1 MCFFIPLYLVLNCV
15 CKIWKKD
22 KNARKFLEKW
32 KRKVYNLIN
41 TERKCTGDGI
51 MGKKN
56 VKENV
61 AMKGNKPVSQKAQLE
76 QIRKR
81 NLVILALG
89 TVLVIVSIVM
99 STLSSIA
106 KEQQL
111 TVTMALDQYRLGSKA
126 LTSAVQSYAVTGETQ
141 YKDEYNAE
149 LTTIQNR
156 DKALAILTAEGLE
169 DAEWKMLDEIQAL
182 SNGLVPLEEQAMADV
197 EAGNLV
203 AAQNAV
209 FGHEYEEAV
218 VQINAKTENL
228 ISTVQARLANASNV
242 CNILQIVSQV
252 VLMAAFLFIAKQFLN
267 VIKFA
272 ERELLVPIE
281 KVSAEMQYLAQGDF
295 NQVLDMYAD
304 ESEVGTMVASIET
317 MKKNN
322 KEMIGEISNTL
333 VSMGD
338 GNYNFRLE
346 KQYVGAFIEIKDS
359 IERIGQKMRETLLT
373 IRDVSGQIDAGAEQ
387 LACAAQDLADG
398 TTRQAAQVSD
408 LVDIIEV
415 MTQSM
420 ETSAAEAEESVQL
433 SNKAG
438 VIVMESSEKMEE
450 LKVAIAEISKCS
462 EQIGTIIN
470 TIDDI
475 ASQTNLLS
483 LNAAIEAA
491 RAGEAGK
498 GFAVVAD
505 QVKKLAEESAAAAGR
520 TNVLIET
527 TIATVE
533 KGIAIADGTVEKMNE
548 VVESAQAATD
558 KMTQISEKLRNDVNN
573 MHDINASI
581 ADVSSVVDNNSATS
595 EETAAVSEEQKAQV
609 DTMVS
614 IMESFS
620 I

>member
-1 MCFFIPLYLVLNCV
+1 
-15 CKIWKKD
+15 
-22 KNARKFLEKW
+22 
-32 KRKVYNLIN
+32 
-41 TERKCTGDGI
+41 
-51 MGKKN
+51 MGKKKE
-56 VKENV
+56 KENV

-76 QIRKR
+76 QIRKK
-81 NLVILALG
+81 NIAILIIGIILMVIMLG
-89 TVLVIVSIVM
+89 ASIM
-99 STLSSIA
+99 NGMA
-106 KEQQL
+106 KTQQL

-126 LTSAVQSYAVTGETQ
+126 LTSAVQSYAVTGEAV
-141 YKDEYNAE
+141 YKDDYYAE
-149 LTTIQNR
+149 INTIQNR
-156 DKALAILTAEGLE
+156 DKALAILTEEGLE
-169 DAEWKMLDEIQAL
+169 ENEWAILEEIQGL
-182 SNGLVPLEEQAMADV
+182 SNGLVPLEEQAMVQV
-197 EAGNLV
+197 ESGNLQ
-203 AAQNAV
+203 AAQQAV
-209 FGHEYEEAV
+209 FGHEYEETV
-218 VQINAKTENL
+218 VKINEYTDSL
-228 ISTVQARLANASNV
+228 IATVQQRLDNTSSTTSL
-242 CNILQIVSQV
+242 LQTVSQV
-252 VLMAAFLFIAKQFLN
+252 ALLCAFLFIAKQFLD

-272 ERELLVPIE
+272 EVELLEPIV
-281 KVSAEMQYLAQGDF
+281 KVSVEMKYLAQGDF
-295 NQVLDMYAD
+295 DQVLDMHID
-304 ESEVGTMVASIET
+304 ESEVGTMVASIAT

-322 KEMIGEISNTL
+322 KEMIGEISSTL
-333 VSMGD
+333 VAMGD
-338 GNYNFRLE
+338 GNYNFRLV
-346 KQYVGAFIEIKDS
+346 KDYVGAFVEIKDS
-359 IERIGQKMRETLLT
+359 IERIGSKMRETLLT

-433 SNKAG
+433 SNRAG
-438 VIVMESSEKMEE
+438 ETVMESSQKMEE

-462 EQIGTIIN
+462 EQISTIIN

-533 KGIAIADGTVEKMNE
+533 KGISIADVTVEKMNE
-548 VVESAQAATD
+548 VVESAQVATE

>member
-1 MCFFIPLYLVLNCV
+1 
-15 CKIWKKD
+15 
-22 KNARKFLEKW
+22 
-32 KRKVYNLIN
+32 
-41 TERKCTGDGI
+41 
-51 MGKKN
+51 MGKK
-56 VKENV
+56 KEKETV
-61 AMKGNKPVSQKAQLE
+61 AMKGNKPVSQKAQLA
-76 QIRKR
+76 QIRKK
-81 NLVILALG
+81 NITILFIG
-89 TVLVIVSIVM
+89 TIVM
-99 STLSSIA
+99 VIMLATSIMNGMA
-106 KEQQL
+106 KRQQL
-111 TVTMALDQYRLGSKA
+111 TVTMALDQYRMGSKA
-126 LTSAVQSYAVTGETQ
+126 LTSAVQSYAVTGEAQ
-141 YKDEYNAE
+141 YKEDYYAE
-149 LTTIQNR
+149 INTIKNR
-156 DKALAILTAEGLE
+156 DKALATLTEEGLE
-169 DAEWKMLDEIQAL
+169 QSEWAILEQIQGL
-182 SNGLVPLEEQAMADV
+182 SNGLVPLEEAAMVNV
-197 EAGNLV
+197 EAGNLT
-203 AAQNAV
+203 AAQAAV
-209 FGHEYEEAV
+209 FGHDYEDAV
-218 VQINAKTENL
+218 VQINDLTDTL
-228 ISTVQARLANASNV
+228 ISTVQGRLENASS
-242 CNILQIVSQV
+242 ITSLLQTISQV
-252 VLMAAFLFIAKQFLN
+252 TLLLAFLFIGKQFLN
-267 VIKFA
+267 VIKFS
-272 ERELLVPIE
+272 ETELLAPIE

-295 NQVLDMYAD
+295 DQVLDMYAD
-304 ESEVGTMVASIET
+304 ESEVGIMVASIET

-322 KEMIGEISNTL
+322 KEMIGEISSTL
-333 VSMGD
+333 VFMGD

-346 KQYVGAFIEIKDS
+346 KKYVGAFVEIKDS

-420 ETSAAEAEESVQL
+420 ETSAAEAEESVHL

-438 VIVMESSEKMEE
+438 ETVMASSEKMEE

-462 EQIGTIIN
+462 EQISTIIN

-548 VVESAQAATD
+548 VVVNSQAATD
-558 KMTQISEKLRNDVNN
+558 KMMQISEKLRNDVNN

>member
-1 MCFFIPLYLVLNCV
+1 MS
-15 CKIWKKD
+15 KK
-22 KNARKFLEKW
+22 KA
-32 KRKVYNLIN
+32 
-41 TERKCTGDGI
+41 
-51 MGKKN
+51 
-56 VKENV
+56 KENV
-61 AMKGNKPVSQKAQLE
+61 AMNGKKPVSQKAQLE
-76 QIRKR
+76 QIRKK
-81 NLVILALG
+81 NI
-89 TVLVIVSIVM
+89 TVLIIGMVVMAVMLAASIM
-99 STLSSIA
+99 NGMA
-106 KEQQL
+106 RNQQL
-111 TVTMALDQYRLGSKA
+111 TVTMALDQYRMGSKA
-126 LTSAVQSYAVTGETQ
+126 LTSAVQSYAVTGEEI
-141 YKDEYNAE
+141 YKEDYYAE
-149 LTTIQNR
+149 IETIQNR
-156 DKALAILTAEGLE
+156 DKALATLNEEGLQE
-169 DAEWKMLDEIQAL
+169 NEWAILNEIRGM
-182 SNGLVPLEEQAMADV
+182 SDGLVPLEEEAMEYV
-197 EAGNLV
+197 RVGNLA
-203 AAQNAV
+203 AAQQAV
-209 FGHEYEEAV
+209 FGREYEETV
-218 VQINAKTENL
+218 IKINEYTDTL
-228 ISTVQARLANASNV
+228 IATVQQRLANSTNTATT
-242 CNILQIVSQV
+242 LQTVSQIA
-252 VLMAAFLFIAKQFLN
+252 LLIMFLFIGKQFLD
-267 VIKFA
+267 VIKFS
-272 ERELLVPIE
+272 EVELLVPIV
-281 KVSAEMQYLAQGDF
+281 KVSEEMKYLAQGDF
-295 NQVLDMYAD
+295 NQVLDMHID
-304 ESEVGTMVASIET
+304 ESEVGTMVASIAT

-322 KEMIGEISNTL
+322 KEMIGEISSTL
-333 VSMGD
+333 VAMGD
-338 GNYNFRLE
+338 GNYNFKLV
-346 KQYVGAFIEIKDS
+346 KDYVGAFVEIKDS
-359 IERIGQKMRETLLT
+359 IERIGSKMRETLLT

-420 ETSAAEAEESVQL
+420 EKSAAEAEESVQL
-433 SNKAG
+433 SNRAG
-438 VIVMESSEKMEE
+438 ETVMESSQKMEE

-462 EQIGTIIN
+462 EQISTIIN

-548 VVESAQAATD
+548 VVVSAQAATD
-558 KMTQISEKLRNDVNN
+558 KMAQISEKLRNDVNN

-614 IMESFS
+614 IMESFT

>member
-1 MCFFIPLYLVLNCV
+1 MS
-15 CKIWKKD
+15 KKSA
-22 KNARKFLEKW
+22 KEK
-32 KRKVYNLIN
+32 VA
-41 TERKCTGDGI
+41 TT
-51 MGKKN
+51 GKK
-56 VKENV
+56 VI
-61 AMKGNKPVSQKAQLE
+61 GQKAQLE
-76 QIRKR
+76 QIRKK
-81 NLVILALG
+81 NIMILIIGIVLMAVMLG
-89 TVLVIVSIVM
+89 ASIM
-99 STLSSIA
+99 NGLA
-106 KEQQL
+106 KTQQL

-126 LTSAVQSYAVTGETQ
+126 LTSAVQSYAVTGEAT
-141 YKDEYNAE
+141 YKDDYYAE
-149 LTTIQNR
+149 INTIQNR
-156 DKALAILTAEGLE
+156 DKALAILEEEGLE
-169 DAEWKMLDEIQAL
+169 ENEWVILDQISGL
-182 SNGLVPLEEQAMADV
+182 SNGLVPLEEAAMTSV
-197 EAGNLV
+197 EAGDLQ
-203 AAQNAV
+203 AAQDAV
-209 FGHEYEEAV
+209 FGSEYEASV
-218 VQINAKTENL
+218 DQINALTDTL
-228 ISTVQARLANASNV
+228 ISTVQARLESASSTTSL
-242 CNILQIVSQV
+242 LQTVSQV
-252 VLMAAFLFIAKQFLN
+252 ALLLAFLFIAKQFLG
-267 VIKFA
+267 VIKFS
-272 ERELLVPIE
+272 ETELLVPIV
-281 KVSAEMQYLAQGDF
+281 KVSEEMKYLAQGDF
-295 NQVLDMYAD
+295 NQVLDMKAD

-322 KEMIGEISNTL
+322 KEMIGEISSTL
-333 VSMGD
+333 VAMGD
-338 GNYNFRLE
+338 GNYNFHLV
-346 KQYVGAFIEIKDS
+346 KDYVGAFVEIKES
-359 IERIGQKMRETLLT
+359 IERIGEKMRETLLT

-398 TTRQAAQVSD
+398 TTRQASQVSD

-438 VIVMESSEKMEE
+438 ETVAESSQKMEE

-462 EQIGTIIN
+462 EQISTIIN

-520 TNVLIET
+520 TNILIET

-533 KGIAIADGTVEKMNE
+533 KGISIADGTVEKMNE
-548 VVESAQAATD
+548 VVVNSQAATD
-558 KMTQISEKLRNDVNN
+558 KMMQISEKLRNDVNN
-573 MHDINASI
+573 MHDINSSI
-581 ADVSSVVDNNSATS
+581 ADVSAVVDNNSATS

-614 IMESFS
+614 IMESFT

>member
-1 MCFFIPLYLVLNCV
+1 MS
-15 CKIWKKD
+15 KK
-22 KNARKFLEKW
+22 KAN
-32 KRKVYNLIN
+32 
-41 TERKCTGDGI
+41 
-51 MGKKN
+51 
-56 VKENV
+56 ENV
-61 AMKGNKPVSQKAQLE
+61 AMNGKKPVSQKAQLE
-76 QIRKR
+76 QIRKK

-99 STLSSIA
+99 STLSSMA

-126 LTSAVQSYAVTGETQ
+126 LTSAVQSYAVTGEIQ
-141 YKDEYNAE
+141 YKDAYYAE
-149 LTTIQNR
+149 INTIQNR
-156 DKALAILTAEGLE
+156 DKALEILNKEGLQKS
-169 DAEWKMLDEIQAL
+169 EWDVLEQIQGL
-182 SNGLVPLEEQAMADV
+182 SNGLVPLEEEAMSYVALGQLQQAQ
-197 EAGNLV
+197 GN
-203 AAQNAV
+203 V
-209 FGHEYEEAV
+209 FGIQYEETV
-218 VQINAKTENL
+218 EQINDLTDTL
-228 ISTVQARLANASNV
+228 ISTVQNRLANASSI
-242 CNILQIVSQV
+242 CGILQVASQI

-267 VIKFA
+267 VIKFS
-272 ERELLVPIE
+272 EKELLAPIE
-281 KVSAEMQYLAQGDF
+281 KVSVEMQYLAQGDF
-295 NQVLDMYAD
+295 EQELDMVAD

-317 MKKNN
+317 MKRNN

-333 VSMGD
+333 VAMGD
-338 GNYNFRLE
+338 GNYNFNLE
-346 KQYVGAFIEIKDS
+346 KQYVGAFIEIKES
-359 IERIGQKMRETLLT
+359 IERIGEKMRETLHT

-420 ETSAAEAEESVQL
+420 ETSAAEAEESVRL
-433 SNKAG
+433 STEAG
-438 VIVMESSEKMEE
+438 TTLMTGSQKMEE

-462 EQIGTIIN
+462 EQISTIIN

-520 TNVLIET
+520 TNTLIET
-527 TIATVE
+527 TILTVE
-533 KGIAIADGTVEKMNE
+533 KGIAIADETVANMNE
-548 VVESAQAATD
+548 VVINAQAATD

-595 EETAAVSEEQKAQV
+595 QETAAVSEEQKAQV

>member
-1 MCFFIPLYLVLNCV
+1 MGT
-15 CKIWKKD
+15 KKTKVEKAS
-22 KNARKFLEKW
+22 KN
-32 KRKVYNLIN
+32 
-41 TERKCTGDGI
+41 
-51 MGKKN
+51 
-56 VKENV
+56 
-61 AMKGNKPVSQKAQLE
+61 PVSQKEQLA
-76 QIRKR
+76 QIRKK
-81 NLVILALG
+81 NLMILFIG
-89 TVLVIVSIVM
+89 TVIMVLMLGASIINGM
-99 STLSSIA
+99 A
-106 KEQQL
+106 KRQQL
-111 TVTMALDQYRLGSKA
+111 SVTMALDQYRMGSKA
-126 LTSAVQSYAVTGETQ
+126 LTSAVQSYAVTGEKQ
-141 YKDEYNAE
+141 YYDDYMDELNK
-149 LTTIQNR
+149 TKNR
-156 DKALAILTAEGLE
+156 DKALAILEEEGLE
-169 DAEWKMLDEIQAL
+169 DSEWKIIDQISGL

-203 AAQNAV
+203 AAQQAV
-209 FGHEYEEAV
+209 FGHEYEGTV
-218 VQINAKTENL
+218 VQINDLTDEL
-228 ISTVQARLANASNV
+228 ISTVQGRLENASSITS
-242 CNILQIVSQV
+242 ILQTIFQV
-252 VLMAAFLFIAKQFLN
+252 TLLAAFLFIGKQFIG
-267 VIKFA
+267 VIGFA

-281 KVSAEMQYLAQGDF
+281 KVSTEMQFLAQGDF
-295 NQVLDMYAD
+295 DQVLDLKEDA
-304 ESEVGTMVASIET
+304 SEVGIMVSSIAT

-322 KEMIGEISNTL
+322 KEMIGEISDVL
-333 VSMGD
+333 GAMGD
-338 GNYNFRLE
+338 GNYNFVLE
-346 KQYVGAFIEIKDS
+346 KDYVGAFVEIKTS
-359 IERIGQKMRETLLT
+359 LEKIGAKMRETLHT

-408 LVDIIEV
+408 LVEIIEL
-415 MTQSM
+415 MTRSM
-420 ETSAAEAEESVQL
+420 ETSAVEAEESVDL

-438 VIVMESSEKMEE
+438 ETVMASSQKMEE

-462 EQIGTIIN
+462 EQISTIIN

-527 TIATVE
+527 TISTVE
-533 KGIAIADGTVEKMNE
+533 KGIAIADETVENMNE
-548 VVESAQAATD
+548 VVVQAQAATD
-558 KMTQISEKLRNDVNN
+558 KMTQISEKLRKDVNN

-581 ADVSSVVDNNSATS
+581 ADVSAVVDNNSATS
-595 EETAAVSEEQKAQV
+595 QETAAVSEEQKAQV

>member
-1 MCFFIPLYLVLNCV
+1 
-15 CKIWKKD
+15 
-22 KNARKFLEKW
+22 
-32 KRKVYNLIN
+32 
-41 TERKCTGDGI
+41 
-51 MGKKN
+51 MGKKTS
-56 VKENV
+56 KEKP

-81 NLVILALG
+81 NVMILAIG
-89 TVLVIVSIVM
+89 SVIMIVM
-99 STLSSIA
+99 LAASIMNGMA
-106 KEQQL
+106 KTKQL
-111 TVTMALDQYRLGSKA
+111 TMTMALDQYRMGSKA
-126 LTSAVQSYAVTGETQ
+126 LTSAVQSYAVTGEAQ
-141 YKDEYNAE
+141 YKDEYYAE
-149 LTTIQNR
+149 INTIQNR
-156 DKALAILTAEGLE
+156 DKALAVLAKEGLE
-169 DAEWKMLDEIQAL
+169 PNEQAILDRISGL
-182 SNGLVPLEEQAMADV
+182 SNGLVPLEEAAMVSVESGDLQGAQA
-197 EAGNLV
+197 
-203 AAQNAV
+203 AV
-209 FGHEYEEAV
+209 FGREYEETV
-218 VQINAKTENL
+218 VQINSLTENL
-228 ISTVQARLANASNV
+228 ISTVQARLEKASSV
-242 CNILQIVSQV
+242 TSLLQTASQITLLV
-252 VLMAAFLFIAKQFLN
+252 AFLFIGKQFLS

-272 ERELLVPIE
+272 EVELLVPIV
-281 KVSAEMQYLAQGDF
+281 KVSEEMKYLAQGDF
-295 NQVLDMYAD
+295 DQVLDMHID

-338 GNYNFRLE
+338 GNYNFTLVKE
-346 KQYVGAFIEIKDS
+346 YVGAFVEIKES
-359 IERIGQKMRETLLT
+359 IERIGSKMRETLLT

-433 SNKAG
+433 SNRAG
-438 VIVMESSEKMEE
+438 ETVMESSQKMEE

-462 EQIGTIIN
+462 EQISTIIN

-548 VVESAQAATD
+548 VVVSAQAATE

>member
-1 MCFFIPLYLVLNCV
+1 MS
-15 CKIWKKD
+15 KK
-22 KNARKFLEKW
+22 
-32 KRKVYNLIN
+32 
-41 TERKCTGDGI
+41 T
-51 MGKKN
+51 

-61 AMKGNKPVSQKAQLE
+61 AMKGKKPVSQKAQLE

-81 NLVILALG
+81 NVIILALG
-89 TVLVIVSIVM
+89 VALVVLSLVFSVF
-99 STLSSIA
+99 SSMA
-106 KEQQL
+106 KAQQL
-111 TVTMALDQYRLGSKA
+111 SVTMALDQYRLGSKA
-126 LTSAVQSYAVTGETQ
+126 LTAAVQSYAVTGDIQ
-141 YKDEYNAE
+141 YKDDYYAE
-149 LTTIQNR
+149 INTIQNR
-156 DKALAILTAEGLE
+156 DKALATLEEEGLQQS
-169 DAEWKMLDEIQAL
+169 EWDILEQIQGL
-182 SNGLVPLEEQAMADV
+182 SNGLVPLEERAMSNV
-197 EAGNLV
+197 EMGYLKE
-203 AAQNAV
+203 AQDAV
-209 FGHEYEEAV
+209 FGPEYEEAV
-218 VQINAKTENL
+218 NQINTLTDTL
-228 ISTVQARLANASNV
+228 INTVQARLDVSSTIAGALQLGSQI
-242 CNILQIVSQV
+242 ILM
-252 VLMAAFLFIAKQFLN
+252 LAFLFIAKSFLD
-267 VIKFA
+267 VIKFS
-272 ERELLVPIE
+272 ETELLVPIE
-281 KVSAEMQYLAQGDF
+281 KVSVEMQYLAQGDF
-295 NQVLDMYAD
+295 DQKLDMFAD

-333 VSMGD
+333 VAMGD

-346 KQYVGAFIEIKDS
+346 KQYVGAFVEIKDS
-359 IERIGQKMRETLLT
+359 IERIGEKMRETLLT

-420 ETSAAEAEESVQL
+420 ETSAAEAEESVRL
-433 SNKAG
+433 STEAG
-438 VIVMESSEKMEE
+438 ATLMTGSQKMEE

-462 EQIGTIIN
+462 EQISTIIN

-520 TNVLIET
+520 TNTLIET
-527 TIATVE
+527 TIMTVE
-533 KGIAIADGTVEKMNE
+533 KGISIADETVANMNE
-548 VVESAQAATD
+548 VVINAQAATD
-558 KMTQISEKLRNDVNN
+558 KMTQISEKLRSDVNN

-595 EETAAVSEEQKAQV
+595 QETAAVSEEQKAQV

-614 IMESFS
+614 IMEAFS

>member
-1 MCFFIPLYLVLNCV
+1 MA
-15 CKIWKKD
+15 KKQT
-22 KNARKFLEKW
+22 K
-32 KRKVYNLIN
+32 
-41 TERKCTGDGI
+41 
-51 MGKKN
+51 
-56 VKENV
+56 
-61 AMKGNKPVSQKAQLE
+61 KPVSQKAQLE
-76 QIRKR
+76 QIRKK
-81 NLVILALG
+81 NI
-89 TVLVIVSIVM
+89 TVLIIGIIVM
-99 STLSSIA
+99 VIMLAMSVMNGMA
-106 KEQQL
+106 KSQQL
-111 TVTMALDQYRLGSKA
+111 NVTMALDQYRMGSKA
-126 LTSAVQSYAVTGETQ
+126 LTSAVQSYAVTGETV
-141 YKDEYNAE
+141 YKDDYYAE
-149 LTTIQNR
+149 INELKNR
-156 DKALAILTAEGLE
+156 DKALEILNEEGLQANEWAILE
-169 DAEWKMLDEIQAL
+169 EIQAM
-182 SNGLVPLEEQAMADV
+182 SNGLVPLEEEAMANV
-197 EAGNLV
+197 ESGDLV
-203 AAQNAV
+203 AAQQAV
-209 FGHEYEEAV
+209 FGREYEDTV
-218 VQINAKTENL
+218 VKINEYTESL
-228 ISTVQARLANASNV
+228 IATVQGRLENASNLTSL
-242 CNILQIVSQV
+242 LQTVSQV
-252 VLMAAFLFIAKQFLN
+252 TLLVMFLFIAKQFLD
-267 VIKFA
+267 VIKFS
-272 ERELLVPIE
+272 EKELLEPIV

-295 NQVLDMYAD
+295 EQVLDMTAD

-317 MKKNN
+317 MKSNN
-322 KEMIGEISNTL
+322 KEMIGEISDVL
-333 VSMGD
+333 GAMGD
-338 GNYNFRLE
+338 GNYNFRLV
-346 KQYVGAFIEIKDS
+346 KDYVGAFVEIKDS

-408 LVDIIEV
+408 LVDIVEV

-420 ETSAAEAEESVQL
+420 ETSAAEAEESVRL
-433 SNKAG
+433 SNHAG
-438 VIVMESSEKMEE
+438 ETLMVGSQKMEE

-520 TNVLIET
+520 TNILIET

-533 KGIAIADGTVEKMNE
+533 KGIAIADETVENMNQVVIDAQVATEKM
-548 VVESAQAATD
+548 A
-558 KMTQISEKLRNDVNN
+558 QISEKLRNDVNN

>member
-1 MCFFIPLYLVLNCV
+1 
-15 CKIWKKD
+15 
-22 KNARKFLEKW
+22 
-32 KRKVYNLIN
+32 
-41 TERKCTGDGI
+41 
-51 MGKKN
+51 MGKKKSN
-56 VKENV
+56 ESIP
-61 AMKGNKPVSQKAQLE
+61 MKGNKPISQKAQLA
-76 QIRKR
+76 QIRKK
-81 NLVILALG
+81 NIIILIVGLVVMAIMLG
-89 TVLVIVSIVM
+89 TSLM
-99 STLSSIA
+99 NGMA
-106 KEQQL
+106 KTQQL

-126 LTSAVQSYAVTGETQ
+126 LTSAVQSYAVTGEAQ
-141 YKDEYNAE
+141 YKEDYNAE
-149 LTTIQNR
+149 LTKIQNR
-156 DKALAILTAEGLE
+156 DKALATLTEEGLE
-169 DAEWKMLDEIQAL
+169 DSEWAILDQIQGL

-197 EAGNLV
+197 EAGNLA
-203 AAQNAV
+203 AAQQAV
-209 FGHEYEEAV
+209 FGTEYEATV
-218 VQINAKTENL
+218 DQINELTDTL
-228 ISTVQARLANASNV
+228 INTVQARLNNASS
-242 CNILQIVSQV
+242 ITSLLQTVSQIT
-252 VLMAAFLFIAKQFLN
+252 LLLAFLFIGKQFLD
-267 VIKFA
+267 VIKFS
-272 ERELLVPIE
+272 ETELLDPIV
-281 KVSAEMQYLAQGDF
+281 KVSSEMQYLAQGDF
-295 NQVLDMYAD
+295 DQVLDMFAD

-322 KEMIGEISNTL
+322 KEMIGEISNVL
-333 VSMGD
+333 VAMGD
-338 GNYNFRLE
+338 GNYNFRLD
-346 KQYVGAFIEIKDS
+346 KQYVGAFVEIKNS

-420 ETSAAEAEESVQL
+420 ETSASEAEESVQL

-438 VIVMESSEKMEE
+438 ETVAESSQKMEE

-462 EQIGTIIN
+462 EQISTIIN

-548 VVESAQAATD
+548 VVVNSQAATE
-558 KMTQISEKLRNDVNN
+558 KMKQISEKLRNDVNN

>member
-1 MCFFIPLYLVLNCV
+1 
-15 CKIWKKD
+15 
-22 KNARKFLEKW
+22 
-32 KRKVYNLIN
+32 
-41 TERKCTGDGI
+41 
-51 MGKKN
+51 MGKKK

-61 AMKGNKPVSQKAQLE
+61 AMNGRKPVSQKAQLD

-81 NLVILALG
+81 NVIILVLGVALM
-89 TVLVIVSIVM
+89 VLSLVFSVFSSM
-99 STLSSIA
+99 S

-126 LTSAVQSYAVTGETQ
+126 LTSAVQSYSVTGEIQ
-141 YKDEYNAE
+141 YKDAYYAE
-149 LTTIQNR
+149 IETVQNR
-156 DKALAILTAEGLE
+156 EKALATLNKEGLQQS
-169 DAEWKMLDEIQAL
+169 EWDILNQIQDL
-182 SNGLVPLEEQAMADV
+182 SNGLVPLEEQAMSY
-197 EAGNLV
+197 V
-203 AAQNAV
+203 AQGQLQQAQGTV
-209 FGHEYEEAV
+209 FGIQYEETVA
-218 VQINAKTENL
+218 QINELTDKL
-228 ISTVQARLANASNV
+228 IATVQNRLAQAANVASL
-242 CNILQIVSQV
+242 LQLGSQAI
-252 VLMAAFLFIAKQFLN
+252 LMAAFLFIAKQFLN

-272 ERELLVPIE
+272 EKELLVPIE
-281 KVSAEMQYLAQGDF
+281 KVSVEMQYLAQGDF
-295 NQVLDMYAD
+295 NQKLDMFAD

-322 KEMIGEISNTL
+322 KEMIGEISSTL
-333 VSMGD
+333 VAMGD
-338 GNYNFRLE
+338 GNYNFKLV
-346 KQYVGAFIEIKDS
+346 KQYVGAFVEIKDS
-359 IERIGQKMRETLLT
+359 IERIGEKMRETLLT

-420 ETSAAEAEESVQL
+420 ETSAAEAEESVLL

-438 VIVMESSEKMEE
+438 ETVVASSEKMEE
-450 LKVAIAEISKCS
+450 LKIAIAEISKCS
-462 EQIGTIIN
+462 EQISTIIN

-548 VVESAQAATD
+548 IVINSQAATE
-558 KMTQISEKLRNDVNN
+558 KMMQISEKLRNDVNN

-595 EETAAVSEEQKAQV
+595 QETAAVSEEQKAQV

>member
-1 MCFFIPLYLVLNCV
+1 MS
-15 CKIWKKD
+15 
-22 KNARKFLEKW
+22 
-32 KRKVYNLIN
+32 
-41 TERKCTGDGI
+41 
-51 MGKKN
+51 KKN
-56 VKENV
+56 TK
-61 AMKGNKPVSQKAQLE
+61 KPVSQKAQLE
-76 QIRKR
+76 QIRKK
-81 NLVILALG
+81 NVMILAIG
-89 TVLVIVSIVM
+89 SVIMVIMLAASIM
-99 STLSSIA
+99 NGMA
-106 KEQQL
+106 KTQQL
-111 TVTMALDQYRLGSKA
+111 TMTMALDQYRMGSKA
-126 LTSAVQSYAVTGETQ
+126 LTSAVQSYAVTGEVQ
-141 YKDEYNAE
+141 YKDDYYAE
-149 LTTIQNR
+149 INTIKNR
-156 DKALAILTAEGLE
+156 DKALAVLAEEGLE
-169 DAEWKMLDEIQAL
+169 ANEQAILDEISGL
-182 SNGLVPLEEQAMADV
+182 SNGLVPLEEAAMASV
-197 EAGNLV
+197 ESGDLQS
-203 AAQNAV
+203 AQAAV
-209 FGHEYEEAV
+209 FGREYEDTV
-218 VQINAKTENL
+218 VKINSLTEEL
-228 ISTVQARLANASNV
+228 IATVQGRLENTSSTTSL
-242 CNILQIVSQV
+242 LQTISQIT
-252 VLMAAFLFIAKQFLN
+252 LLLAFLFIGAQFLN

-272 ERELLVPIE
+272 EVELLVPIV
-281 KVSAEMQYLAQGDF
+281 KVSEEMKYLAQGDF
-295 NQVLDMYAD
+295 DQVLDMQID
-304 ESEVGTMVASIET
+304 ESEVGTMVASIGT

-322 KEMIGEISNTL
+322 KEMIGEISSTL
-333 VSMGD
+333 VAMGD
-338 GNYNFRLE
+338 GNYNFRLV
-346 KQYVGAFIEIKDS
+346 KDYVGAFVEIKNS
-359 IERIGQKMRETLLT
+359 IERIGTKMRETLLT

-438 VIVMESSEKMEE
+438 ETVMESSQKMEE

-462 EQIGTIIN
+462 EQISTIIN

-548 VVESAQAATD
+548 VVISAQAATD
-558 KMTQISEKLRNDVNN
+558 KMAQISEKLRNDVNN

-614 IMESFS
+614 IMESFT

>member
-1 MCFFIPLYLVLNCV
+1 
-15 CKIWKKD
+15 
-22 KNARKFLEKW
+22 
-32 KRKVYNLIN
+32 
-41 TERKCTGDGI
+41 
-51 MGKKN
+51 MGKKK

-61 AMKGNKPVSQKAQLE
+61 AMNGRKPVSQKAQLE

-81 NLVILALG
+81 NIIILALG
-89 TVLVIVSIVM
+89 VALMVLSLVFSVFSSM
-99 STLSSIA
+99 S

-126 LTSAVQSYAVTGETQ
+126 LTSAVQSYSVTGEIQ
-141 YKDEYNAE
+141 YKDAYYAE
-149 LTTIQNR
+149 IETVQNR
-156 DKALAILTAEGLE
+156 EKALATLNKEGLQQS
-169 DAEWKMLDEIQAL
+169 EWDILNQIQEL
-182 SNGLVPLEEQAMADV
+182 SNGLVPLEEQAMFYV
-197 EAGNLV
+197 SQGQLQQ
-203 AAQNAV
+203 AQGTV
-209 FGHEYEEAV
+209 FGIQYEETVA
-218 VQINAKTENL
+218 QINELTDKL
-228 ISTVQARLANASNV
+228 IATVQNRLAQAANIASL
-242 CNILQIVSQV
+242 LQLGSQAI
-252 VLMAAFLFIAKQFLN
+252 LMAAFLFIAKQFLN

-272 ERELLVPIE
+272 EKELLVPIE
-281 KVSAEMQYLAQGDF
+281 KVSVEMQYLAQGDF
-295 NQVLDMYAD
+295 DQKLDMFAD

-322 KEMIGEISNTL
+322 KEMIGEISSTL
-333 VSMGD
+333 VAMGD
-338 GNYNFRLE
+338 GNYNFKLV
-346 KQYVGAFIEIKDS
+346 KQYVGAFVEIKDS
-359 IERIGQKMRETLLT
+359 IERIGEKMRETLLT

-420 ETSAAEAEESVQL
+420 ETSAAEAEESVLL

-438 VIVMESSEKMEE
+438 ETVVASSEKMEE
-450 LKVAIAEISKCS
+450 LKIAIAEISKCS
-462 EQIGTIIN
+462 EQISTIIN

-548 VVESAQAATD
+548 IVINSQAATE
-558 KMTQISEKLRNDVNN
+558 KMMQISEKLRNDVNN

-595 EETAAVSEEQKAQV
+595 QETAAVSEEQKAQV

>member
-1 MCFFIPLYLVLNCV
+1 
-15 CKIWKKD
+15 
-22 KNARKFLEKW
+22 
-32 KRKVYNLIN
+32 
-41 TERKCTGDGI
+41 
-51 MGKKN
+51 MGKK
-56 VKENV
+56 KEKETV
-61 AMKGNKPVSQKAQLE
+61 AMKGNKPVSQKAQLA
-76 QIRKR
+76 QIRKK
-81 NLVILALG
+81 NITILFIG
-89 TVLVIVSIVM
+89 TIVM
-99 STLSSIA
+99 VIMLAASLMNGMA
-106 KEQQL
+106 KSQQL
-111 TVTMALDQYRLGSKA
+111 SVTMALDQYRMGSKA
-126 LTSAVQSYAVTGETQ
+126 LTSAVQSYAVTGEAQ
-141 YKDEYNAE
+141 YKEDYYAE
-149 LTTIQNR
+149 INTIQNR
-156 DKALAILTAEGLE
+156 DKALAVLEEEGLE
-169 DAEWKMLDEIQAL
+169 EAEWDILKEIQGL
-182 SNGLVPLEEQAMADV
+182 SNGLVPLEEAAMAEV
-197 EAGNLV
+197 EAGNLA
-203 AAQNAV
+203 AAQAAV

-218 VQINAKTENL
+218 VQINSSTDVL
-228 ISTVQARLANASNV
+228 ISTVQARLENASS
-242 CNILQIVSQV
+242 ITSLLQTVSQIT
-252 VLMAAFLFIAKQFLN
+252 LLLAFLFIGKQFLD

-272 ERELLVPIE
+272 ETELLVPIE
-281 KVSAEMQYLAQGDF
+281 KVSTEMQYLAQGDF
-295 NQVLDMYAD
+295 DQVLDMYAD
-304 ESEVGTMVASIET
+304 ESEVGIMVASIET

-322 KEMIGEISNTL
+322 KEMIGEISSTL

-346 KQYVGAFIEIKDS
+346 KQYVGAFVEIKDS

-420 ETSAAEAEESVQL
+420 ETSATEAEESVQL
-433 SNKAG
+433 SNRAG
-438 VIVMESSEKMEE
+438 ETVMESSQKMEE

-462 EQIGTIIN
+462 EQISTIIN

-548 VVESAQAATD
+548 VVASAQAATD